1 MGDKF
6 TSADILLTTCLDWAI
21 AYGSAFATTRTPI
34 SSASRREQAYQL
46 AKEANAPLAP
56 VAPVRQMRA

>member
-21 AYGSAFATTRTPI
+21 AYGVGICDNAHPYLERMQARD
-34 SSASRREQAYQL
+34 AYQL
-46 AKEANAPLAP
+46 AKVANVPLAP
-56 VAPVRQMRA
+56 VTPMAQKS